1 MIAEQQKA
9 DIPKRTQ
16 SFWKLAGPG
25 AVLVGLSIGAGEI
38 IIWPRIVAEFGASM
52 AWAAVLGIFL
62 QLWINMEIGRWTI
75 ATGETPFMGF
85 SRIWIGFGPLFI
97 LLTALG
103 SIAPGWARASGLALK
118 ALIVGPT
125 GLGSDTLWTVI
136 TFGLIAIILFG
147 PNIIYQSVERT
158 VEALIVIVTLGL
170 IAVVIAI
177 GSADVWKELGK
188 GMLKVGYRDPNI
200 SIKVLFSAMVFA
212 GAGGV
217 YNLFY
222 GFYLRDKNIGMGGRI
237 AKMTNPIRGKIEAIP
252 SVGFRFEDT
261 PENRKRFSDWWDYIK
276 KDQILFFWALNT
288 VTLILFMFGALAVL
302 HPQGIVPAPGTLIW
316 DEAVALGEVWGN
328 AGQVIFL
335 IVGFATL
342 FGTQLVILDGVS
354 RTFADIIYTNVA
366 KARSRNVGWWYMI
379 FCGGWMI
386 LGCLFTF
393 IMERVGVS
401 DLGFIF
407 NAAYLGGFAMAIYVP
422 LLLYLNKRY
431 LPKSVR
437 PGISATTM
445 MIIASLVY
453 IGFAISS
460 IIWEVTSRI

>member
-1 MIAEQQKA
+1 MISEQQKA

-16 SFWKLAGPG
+16 SFWKIAGPG

-52 AWAAVLGIFL
+52 AWAAVQGIFL

-125 GLGSDTLWTVI
+125 GFGSDTLWTVI
-136 TFGLIAIILFG
+136 TFGFIAIILFG

-177 GSADVWKELGK
+177 GSSDIWKELGK
-188 GMLKVGYRDPNI
+188 GMLNVGYRNPNI

-212 GAGGV
+212 GAGGI

-222 GFYLRDKNIGMGGRI
+222 GLYLRDKNIGM
-237 AKMTNPIRGKIEAIP
+237 
-252 SVGFRFEDT
+252 
-261 PENRKRFSDWWDYIK
+261 
-276 KDQILFFWALNT
+276 
-288 VTLILFMFGALAVL
+288 
-302 HPQGIVPAPGTLIW
+302 
-316 DEAVALGEVWGN
+316 
-328 AGQVIFL
+328 
-335 IVGFATL
+335 
-342 FGTQLVILDGVS
+342 
-354 RTFADIIYTNVA
+354 
-366 KARSRNVGWWYMI
+366 
-379 FCGGWMI
+379 
-386 LGCLFTF
+386 
-393 IMERVGVS
+393 
-401 DLGFIF
+401 
-407 NAAYLGGFAMAIYVP
+407 
-422 LLLYLNKRY
+422 
-431 LPKSVR
+431 
-437 PGISATTM
+437 
-445 MIIASLVY
+445 
-453 IGFAISS
+453 
-460 IIWEVTSRI
+460 